1 MYTNIPTIAKL
12 IIKNIITG
20 IYPVF
25 GNTLFATVVSFF
37 VLFDVIVVV
46 SSSFFVSISDR
57 SSAAPPGN
65 VGQSSRGP
73 YQAPETDWCPFLSSA
88 QSALCKA

>member
-1 MYTNIPTIAKL
+1 MRTLRFIYLYFLYLIYTNIPTIAKL

-46 SSSFFVSISDR
+46 SSSFFCFYFR
-57 SSAAPPGN
+57 
-65 VGQSSRGP
+65 
-73 YQAPETDWCPFLSSA
+73 
-88 QSALCKA
+88 